1 MSVTVDKKLL
11 LTDEEFAALTAA
23 EQDEYLKLLEED
35 LSAWSLVG
43 NDRQSR
49 ANILLS
55 KVDWLLY
62 GGAAGGG
69 KSELITY
76 HAHHLSMLYPGH
88 RSLLIRT
95 SLPELRRSLII
106 RTQVRY
112 AQLKAKAQ
120 LRSVDNMKAWW
131 YENGSIIEYGYCARD
146 EDVSQF
152 MSAEYDFIAFDEATQ
167 FSPYQMLMISGRL
180 RTSRKMAAAGVR
192 THVMFATNPGD
203 KGHQFLY
210 SMLVTPT
217 HYGKKAV
224 VYDVSNGFENP
235 DIVRS
240 VDLPD
245 DLDELAALEID
256 HDPDNHLVVAFVP
269 STVVD
274 NPFIDPTY
282 RKHLSMLPEVERRQ
296 KLLGDWDTFT
306 GQYFG
311 EFDRSRHVIEP
322 FAIPET
328 WQRFR
333 GIDFGTANPFC
344 CLWGALDPSDNTMY
358 IYREAYQK
366 NLTTAEQARLVKRLS
381 VMENGRAETFSATVI
396 DPSTFSNVAGLGTT
410 VASQYNNQG
419 VVVTKAKNQRVGGWQ
434 NVRRYLMAH
443 PVDGEVKVKIFRNCE
458 NLIRTIPLMRHDQGN
473 PEDLDSRDED
483 HAVDALRYL
492 LGCRPYELSRKDKK
506 QYAPGAEG
514 RVQKFLERLDKQG
527 KRRTARWR

>member
-1 MSVTVDKKLL
+1 MSAAVDKTLL
-11 LTDEEFAALTAA
+11 LTDKEFAGLSPS
-23 EQDEYLKLLEED
+23 EQAEYLQLLEDD
-35 LSAWSLVG
+35 LSAWSLAG
-43 NDRQSR
+43 NDRQTR
-49 ANILLS
+49 ANILLK

-76 HAHHLSMLYPGH
+76 HAHELSMKYPGH

-120 LRSVDNMKAWW
+120 LRSIDNMKAWW

-167 FSPYQMLMISGRL
+167 FSAYQMLMISGRL
-180 RTSRKMAAAGVR
+180 RTSRKQAAAGVR

-210 SMLVTPT
+210 QMLVTPT
-217 HYGKKAV
+217 HYGKNAI
-224 VYDVSNGFENP
+224 VYDVSNGFDNP
-235 DIVRS
+235 DIVS
-240 VDLPD
+240 VVPLPD
-245 DLDELAALEID
+245 DLDELEKLEIP
-256 HDPDNHLVVAFVP
+256 HDPDSQLVVAFVP
-269 STVVD
+269 STVID

-282 RKHLSMLPEVERRQ
+282 RKHLSMLPEIERRQ

-306 GQYFG
+306 GQYFS
-311 EFDRSRHVIEP
+311 EFDRSVHVVEP
-322 FAIPET
+322 FSIPKE
-328 WQRFR
+328 WQKYRA
-333 GIDFGTANPFC
+333 IDFGTANPFC
-344 CLWGALDPSDNTMY
+344 CLWGALDPSDGTMY

-366 NLTTAEQARLVKRLS
+366 NLTAAEQARLIKSMSIDEHGKQETVS
-381 VMENGRAETFSATVI
+381 VTVI

-410 VASQYNNQG
+410 VAAQYNTQG
-419 VVVTKAKNQRVGGWQ
+419 IVVTRAKNTRIGGWQ

-443 PVDGEVKVKIFRNCE
+443 PVDGVVRLKIFNNCQ
-458 NLIRTIPLMRHDQGN
+458 NLIRTMPLMRHDQRN

-492 LGCRPYELSRKDKK
+492 LGCRPYELSKRDKK

-514 RVQKFLERLDKQG
+514 RVQKFMEKLDRQAKV
-527 KRRTARWR
+527 KSRWR

>member
-1 MSVTVDKKLL
+1 MSITVDKKLL
-11 LTDEEFAALTAA
+11 LSDEEFGALTSH

-43 NDRQSR
+43 NERQMR

-55 KVDWLLY
+55 KTDWLLY

-76 HAHHLSMLYPGH
+76 HAHELSLKYPGH

-95 SLPELRRSLII
+95 ALPELRRSLII

-112 AQLKAKAQ
+112 SQLKVKAQ

-167 FSPYQMLMISGRL
+167 FTAYQMLMISGRL
-180 RTSRKMAAAGVR
+180 RTSRKMAEAGVK
-192 THVMFATNPGD
+192 THVAFATNPGD
-203 KGHQFLY
+203 RGHTFLY
-210 SMLVTPT
+210 QSLVTPT
-217 HYGKKAV
+217 HYGKQAV
-224 VYDVSNGFENP
+224 VYDVSEGFENP
-235 DIVRS
+235 NIVRL
-240 VDLPD
+240 VPLPD
-245 DLDELAALEID
+245 DLEELAALEID
-256 HDPDNHLVVAFVP
+256 HDPNNHLVVAFVP
-269 STVVD
+269 STVMD

-282 RKHLSMLPEVERRQ
+282 RKNLSMLPDVERRQ

-311 EFDRSRHVIEP
+311 EFDRSIHVVEP
-322 FAIPET
+322 FNIPKE
-328 WQRFR
+328 WQRYR

-344 CLWGALDPSDNTMY
+344 CLWGAMDPSDGTMY

-366 NLTTAEQARLVKRLS
+366 NLTTAEQARLVKRMS
-381 VMENGRAETFSATVI
+381 IDEHGKAESILMTVI

-410 VASQYNNQG
+410 VALQYNAQG
-419 VVVTKAKNQRVGGWQ
+419 VIVARAKNARIAGWQ
-434 NVRRYLMAH
+434 NMRRYMMPH
-443 PVDGEVKVKIFRNCE
+443 PIDGKVRVKMFSSCQ
-458 NLIRTIPLMRHDQGN
+458 NLIRTIPLMRHSQQN
-473 PEDLDSRDED
+473 IEDLDTKDED

-492 LGCRPYELSRKDKK
+492 LACRPYELSRKEKK
-506 QYAPGAEG
+506 QYKEGAEG
-514 RVQKFLERLDKQG
+514 KVQKFMEKLDRQG
-527 KRRTARWR
+527 KRKNVWR

>member
-1 MSVTVDKKLL
+1 MSSEVDKGLL
-11 LTDEEFAALTAA
+11 LSDSEFAALSAT
-23 EQDEYLKLLEED
+23 EQDEYLGLLEDD
-35 LSAWSLVG
+35 LTAWSLQG

-49 ANILLS
+49 ANILLK

-76 HAHHLSMLYPGH
+76 HAHELSMRLPGH

-112 AQLKAKAQ
+112 AQLKAKAT

-167 FSPYQMLMISGRL
+167 FSAYQMLMISGRL

-210 SMLVTPT
+210 QMLVTPT
-217 HYGKKAV
+217 HYGKQAV

-235 DIVRS
+235 DIVRL
-240 VDLPD
+240 VPLPD
-245 DLDELAALEID
+245 DLAELEALEIE

-269 STVVD
+269 STVMD

-282 RKHLSMLPEVERRQ
+282 RKHLSMLPEIERRQ
-296 KLLGDWDTFT
+296 KLMGDWDTFT
-306 GQYFG
+306 GQYFK
-311 EFDRSRHVIEP
+311 EFDRGRHVVER
-322 FAIPET
+322 FAIPES
-328 WQRFR
+328 WPRFR

-344 CLWGALDPSDNTMY
+344 CLWGAQDPSNGIMY

-366 NLTTAEQARLVKRLS
+366 NLTTAEQARLIKKLS
-381 VMENGRAETFSATVI
+381 ILENGRAENIGTTVI

-410 VASQYNNQG
+410 VAAQYNAQG
-419 VVVTKAKNQRVGGWQ
+419 VVVTRAKNQRIGGWQ
-434 NVRRYLMAH
+434 NMRRYMMPH
-443 PVDGEVKVKIFRNCE
+443 PVDGEVRLKVFADCQ
-458 NLIRTIPLMRHDQGN
+458 NLIRTIPLMRHDNHN

-492 LGCRPYELSRKDKK
+492 LGCRPYELSKKDKK
-506 QYAPGAEG
+506 KYDPGAEG
-514 RVQKFLERLDKQG
+514 KVQKFMEKLDRQG
-527 KRRTARWR
+527 KRRNIWR